1 MGENICKSLI
11 WKSRIQKKLS
21 KLNSKNTLQLENRS
35 KYRENF
41 LKVDREMS
49 HKHMKTD
56 STSLSITVV
65 VVQLRSRV
73 RPFATPWTTA
83 RQASLS
89 FTISQS
95 LLDSCPL
102 SWWCYLTISS
112 TAAPFFFL
120 QSFPGSGSFLMSWF
134 FASGGQNIGASAS
147 AAILSMNI
155 QDWFPLGLTGL
166 ISLESKGLQESS
178 PLSQFK
184 SISSLAFS
192 FLHSPTLTSIHD
204 HWKM

>member
-134 FASGGQNIGASAS
+134 FASGGQNIGASALAS
-147 AAILSMNI
+147 VLMNI
-155 QDWFPLGLTGL
+155 HSWFPLGLTGL
-166 ISLESKGLQESS
+166 ISLLSKRLLRVFSS
-178 PLSQFK
+178 TTIQKHQFLGTQP
-184 SISSLAFS
+184 SLCS
-192 FLHSPTLTSIHD
+192 NSHNCTWLLEKP
-204 HWKM
+204 